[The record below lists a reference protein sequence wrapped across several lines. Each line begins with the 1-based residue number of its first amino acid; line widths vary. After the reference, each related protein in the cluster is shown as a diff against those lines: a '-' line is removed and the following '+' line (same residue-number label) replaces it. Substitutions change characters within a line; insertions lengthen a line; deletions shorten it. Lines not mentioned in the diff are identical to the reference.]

1 MTHVEYI
8 ILLCL
13 LFFFLGCI
21 VVSMM
26 STLMPT
32 KEGFE
37 ESETPDYYVST
48 LCIGERFEPVRPHWE
63 KRVQETT
70 QNAAI
75 VVYDETNVDQL
86 PISRDDYAWWDVLR
100 MKKNIELLQ
109 TNEVPVVHCDLDLIL
124 VKDITPIIQLPHDMI
139 VSMEHYGEDAFPKE
153 CSQKL
158 GFGLCTGFYV
168 LKPTCLEFIEG
179 IYSNM
184 LSKKYGSHSDQVCL
198 MNHITKSKHYTVHN
212 EVIILEGVSF
222 TNKIIVVDGITICV
236 LDFDL
241 ITRDPVRQNNQ
252 YGNHIH
258 IPNAGSTEEFIRFFY
273 EDIEN
278 LPDIT
283 AYY

>member
-1 MTHVEYI
+1 
-8 ILLCL
+8 
-13 LFFFLGCI
+13 
-21 VVSMM
+21 
-26 STLMPT
+26 MPG

-70 QNAAI
+70 QNAGI
-75 VVYDETNVDQL
+75 IIYDEYNVDQL
-86 PISRDDYAWWDVLR
+86 PISRDVYAWWDVLR
-100 MKKNIELLQ
+100 MKKNIELLR
-109 TNEVPVVHCDLDLIL
+109 TNQVPVVHCDLDLIL
-124 VKDITPIIQLPHDMI
+124 VKDITPIIQLPHDI
-139 VSMEHYGEDAFPKE
+139 IISMEHYGEDAFPKE

-168 LKPTCLEFIEG
+168 LKPTCLDFIEG
-179 IYSNM
+179 IYSKM
-184 LSKKYGSHSDQVCL
+184 LAKKYGSYSDQVCL
-198 MNHITKSKHYTVHN
+198 MNHITGSKHYTVHD
-212 EVIILEGVSF
+212 EVIVLEGVSF
-222 TNKIIVVDGITICV
+222 TNKIISLNGITICV

-241 ITRDPVRQNNQ
+241 ITRDPIRQNNQ

-283 AYY
+283 AHY